1 MDKIQQAEPPQSL
14 LSRMAKILSIFGTNV
29 YVAIGMIALILAGF
43 AAAVAIFFSQGAPT
57 VFTIASGPPG
67 SSFHRYAE
75 QYKKILAQQGITLK
89 IVQSEGSLD
98 NLHRLAD
105 PKSGVDV
112 AFVLGGDAAGVNID
126 HLASLGSVSYQ
137 PLMIFYH
144 GKPKVLLSEFDGQRI
159 AIGEPGS
166 GAHLLAK
173 TLLKANGI
181 EAGGKTQ
188 FIESKPEEAV
198 SAILHNRVDAVFVMS
213 DAASTET
220 MHELIF
226 AEDVH
231 LFNFIQADAYAR
243 KINYLNK
250 LELPRGS
257 LDFGKDIPAEDMHL
271 VGPMVE
277 LIARDN
283 LHPTLSDFLIEAARE
298 VHGRAGLF
306 KKSGEFP
313 ALLHHEFPISADAE
327 RYYASGKSYLYRTFP
342 FWLARLIN
350 RIVVAILPV
359 ILVLIPAL
367 KIVPG
372 IYRWRM
378 EARIYRWYRELLEL
392 ERDMWSSGVD
402 AATRK
407 QQIEELARIERSV
420 QNIRVPA
427 AFADLFYSLREHIIF
442 VRERIVTEMGHCEES
457 PSGGAL

>member
-1 MDKIQQAEPPQSL
+1 MEKPQPPESRQPIL
-14 LSRMAKILSIFGTNV
+14 LRLSKALSFFGTNV
-29 YVAIGMIALILAGF
+29 YVSVGMIALVVAGF
-43 AAAVAIFFSQGAPT
+43 AAAVAIFFFQGAPSS
-57 VFTIASGPPG
+57 FTIASGPPG

-89 IVQSEGSLD
+89 IVPSEGSLD

-126 HLASLGSVSYQ
+126 HLQTLGSVSYQ

-144 GKPKVLLSEFDGQRI
+144 GKPKMLLSEFEGQRI

-166 GAHLLAK
+166 GSHLLALS
-173 TLLKANGI
+173 LLKANGI
-181 EAGGKTQ
+181 EPGGKTQ
-188 FIESKPEEAV
+188 FIESKPEDAV

-226 AEDVH
+226 ADDVH

-277 LIARDN
+277 LIARDS
-283 LHPTLSDFLIEAARE
+283 LHPTLSDFLIEAARQ
-298 VHGRAGLF
+298 VHGRAGLL

-313 ALLHHEFPISADAE
+313 ALLHHEFPVSADAE

-367 KIVPG
+367 RIVPG

-378 EARIYRWYRELLEL
+378 EGRIYRWYRELLEL
-392 ERDMWSSGVD
+392 ERDMFKEGAD
-402 AATRK
+402 AATR
-407 QQIEELARIERSV
+407 QRQIEELARIEESV

-442 VRERIVTEMGHCEES
+442 VRERIVAHKHRFEES
-457 PSGGAL
+457 AL

>member
-1 MDKIQQAEPPQSL
+1 MDMPPTESRPTL
-14 LSRMAKILSIFGTNV
+14 LLRLSKRLAFFGTNV
-29 YVAIGMIALILAGF
+29 YVAVGMIALIVAGF
-43 AAAVAIFFSQGAPT
+43 VAAVAIFFSQGAPSS
-57 VFTIASGPPG
+57 FTIASGPPG
-67 SSFHRYAE
+67 SSFYRYAE

-89 IVQSEGSLD
+89 IVPSEGSLD
-98 NLHRLAD
+98 NLHRLTDA
-105 PKSGVDV
+105 KSGVDV
-112 AFVLGGDAAGVNID
+112 GFVLGGDATGVNID
-126 HLASLGSVSYQ
+126 HLSTLGSVSYQ

-144 GKPKVLLSEFDGQRI
+144 GKPKILLSEFEGQRI

-166 GAHLLAK
+166 GAHLLALS
-173 TLLKANGI
+173 LLKANGI
-181 EAGGKTQ
+181 APGGKTQ
-188 FIESKPEEAV
+188 FIESRPEDAV
-198 SAILHNRVDAVFVMS
+198 SAILHNRVDALFVMS

-226 AEDVH
+226 ADDVH

-250 LELPRGS
+250 LDLPRGS

-359 ILVLIPAL
+359 ILVLVPAL
-367 KIVPG
+367 RIVPG
-372 IYRWRM
+372 VYRWRM
-378 EARIYRWYRELLEL
+378 QSRIYRWYRELLEL
-392 ERDMWSSGVD
+392 ERDMLKEGVD
-402 AATRK
+402 PETRRL
-407 QQIEELARIERSV
+407 QIEELARIESSV

-442 VRERIVTEMGHCEES
+442 VRERITPSRRPSEDSS
-457 PSGGAL
+457 P

>member
-1 MDKIQQAEPPQSL
+1 MEQPKSAESRQTL
-14 LSRMAKILSIFGTNV
+14 LFRLSKRLAFFGTNI
-29 YVAIGMIALILAGF
+29 YVAVGMIALIVAGF
-43 AAAVAIFFSQGAPT
+43 AAAIAIFFSQGAPSS
-57 VFTIASGPPG
+57 FTIASGPPG

-89 IVQSEGSLD
+89 IVPSEGSLD

-112 AFVLGGDAAGVNID
+112 GFVLGGDAAGVNID
-126 HLASLGSVSYQ
+126 RLQTLGSVSYQ

-144 GKPKVLLSEFDGQRI
+144 GKPKMLLSEFEGQRI

-166 GAHLLAK
+166 GAHLLALA
-173 TLLKANGI
+173 LLKANGI
-181 EAGGKTQ
+181 APGGKTQ
-188 FIESKPEEAV
+188 FIESRPEDAV
-198 SAILHNRVDAVFVMS
+198 SAILHNRVDAMFVMS
-213 DAASTET
+213 DAASTDT

-226 AEDVH
+226 ADDVH

-277 LIARDN
+277 LVARDN

-359 ILVLIPAL
+359 ILVLVPAL
-367 KIVPG
+367 RIVPG
-372 IYRWRM
+372 VYRWRM
-378 EARIYRWYRELLEL
+378 QSRIYRWYRELLEL
-392 ERDMWSSGVD
+392 ERDMLKAGVD

-407 QQIEELARIERSV
+407 QQIEELARIESSV
-420 QNIRVPA
+420 QAIRVPA

-442 VRERIVTEMGHCEES
+442 VRERIASNKRPFDE
-457 PSGGAL
+457 PSL